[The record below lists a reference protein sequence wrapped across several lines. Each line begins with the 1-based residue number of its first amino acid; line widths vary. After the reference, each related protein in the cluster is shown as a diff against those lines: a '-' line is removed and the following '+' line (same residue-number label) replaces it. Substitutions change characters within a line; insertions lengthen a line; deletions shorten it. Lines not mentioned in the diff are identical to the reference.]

1 MNRSCVTKIL
11 LHLSFDV
18 GRIDLIEIK
27 FLIFLVDFVS
37 SVISFSILASTK
49 PIKKS

>member
-27 FLIFLVDFVS
+27 FLIFLVQVVLFS
-37 SVISFSILASTK
+37 AISFHFGFN
-49 PIKKS
+49 